1 MGGDNTP
8 AEDRPPEDGDRGR
21 LRAAVRPSDPD
32 RLVEAFVA
40 RLAGVGGP
48 DRNDGLVAVADAVAD
63 VLACTGWFQISE
75 NPS

>member
-1 MGGDNTP
+1 
-8 AEDRPPEDGDRGR
+8 
-21 LRAAVRPSDPD
+21 VRPSDPD